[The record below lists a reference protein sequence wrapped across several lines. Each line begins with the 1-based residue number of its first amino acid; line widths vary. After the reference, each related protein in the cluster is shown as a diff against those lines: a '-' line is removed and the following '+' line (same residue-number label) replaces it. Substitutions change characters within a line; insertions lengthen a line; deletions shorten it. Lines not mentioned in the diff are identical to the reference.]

1 MTVDLI
7 CYTQVYPVQ
16 GMPRHPSDSLPE
28 SEELPVDVAPDD
40 SEEFDDVEE
49 DLDLYRLFLGL
60 LSLSAE

>member
-1 MTVDLI
+1 
-7 CYTQVYPVQ
+7 
-16 GMPRHPSDSLPE
+16 MPRHPSDSLPE